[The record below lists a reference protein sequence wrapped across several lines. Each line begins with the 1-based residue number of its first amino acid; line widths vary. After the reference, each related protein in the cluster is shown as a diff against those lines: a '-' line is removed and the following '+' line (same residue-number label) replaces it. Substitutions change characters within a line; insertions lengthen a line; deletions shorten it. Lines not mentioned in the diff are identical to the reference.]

1 MNISKKTKYFI
12 NKSQNQLRTA
22 KKTAYRIQQYNNYL
36 IDNYIESV
44 DNGNPKKPTQS
55 MLWAEVSVLM
65 KPAVYSNYQ
74 KIINSK
80 YTSDTA
86 FFKSLIRDKAQKD
99 LNRAVENQVN
109 RIAKNVDYVEKTL
122 KNFEMPVKEYHKMLD
137 EQKNRSVAN
146 RRQVM
151 EDVAKAR
158 GDILA
163 SEGLN
168 IPSDY
173 SYRDLNVLSEQLLRE
188 SQSASEWEEVQA
200 MNDEAESNGKDKVY
214 SQKKWV
220 WTGAGKTTRHMEM
233 ESYPVI
239 DIDDT
244 FQVVDENTD
253 TLDEMLYPRDTQG
266 SFENVA
272 GCVCEIEYLDL
283 NLFII
288 LFVVI

>member
-86 FFKSLIRDKAQKD
+86 FFKSLIRNKAQKD

-253 TLDEMLYPRDTQG
+253 TLDEMLHPRDTQG

-272 GCVCEIEYLDL
+272 GCVCEIEYLD
-283 NLFII
+283 
-288 LFVVI
+288 